1 MNDPAR
7 TTTLAELRS
16 HIWNLADAICA
27 ELTILHTDALDKHAT
42 RRLATYAAS
51 LARRTARPTPPS
63 NPCKS
68 ARPTHSPTSP
78 GPALPCPQ
86 HAAAA

>member
-1 MNDPAR
+1 MIDPAR

-27 ELTILHTDALDKHAT
+27 ELTILHTAPLDKHAA

-51 LARRTARPTPPS
+51 LARRADEHADEQAAQLDQ
-63 NPCKS
+63 N
-68 ARPTHSPTSP
+68 H
-78 GPALPCPQ
+78 ALPTKPQ
-86 HAAAA
+86 PD